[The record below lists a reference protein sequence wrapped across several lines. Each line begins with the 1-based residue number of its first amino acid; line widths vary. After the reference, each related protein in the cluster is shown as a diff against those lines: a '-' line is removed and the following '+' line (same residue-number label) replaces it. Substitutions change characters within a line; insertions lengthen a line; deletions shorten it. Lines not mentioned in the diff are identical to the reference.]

1 MKIVLSNEDF
11 EKLVNGKVVKKESV
25 EIILSNVALINA
37 NQLKL
42 KITWKSFGYLVE
54 IIIIQV
60 VEWKIF
66 IGEYNSKERRRYF
79 TTNYGFPIYSDKPV
93 KWNGGNYSESLSEEN
108 VNSLKKILNIIKEN
122 L

>member
-42 KITWKSFGYLVE
+42 KIT
-54 IIIIQV
+54 
-60 VEWKIF
+60 
-66 IGEYNSKERRRYF
+66 
-79 TTNYGFPIYSDKPV
+79 
-93 KWNGGNYSESLSEEN
+93 
-108 VNSLKKILNIIKEN
+108 
-122 L
+122 